1 MSSYAV
7 SRPVDN
13 RFLVRERDRQR
24 TRELLAVALAALPPM
39 AVLFAAIWANLE
51 TVRLG
56 YQIEHL
62 EKQRETLVEKRRQL
76 LGDEAKASSLVRVE
90 DIARRELGLSD
101 AVPGQII
108 LVEDAIAKAAAS
120 TAPALPAVPVTVPA
134 PVVLPASN
142 AAEGPASPTE
152 EGF

>member
-90 DIARRELGLSD
+90 GIARKELGLSD

-108 LVEDAIAKAAAS
+108 LVEDVIAKA
-120 TAPALPAVPVTVPA
+120 TDGPATLPTPVAVPA
-134 PVVLPASN
+134 PVAP
-142 AAEGPASPTE
+142 EGPASPTE

>member
-108 LVEDAIAKAAAS
+108 LVEDAVAKAATGA
-120 TAPALPAVPVTVPA
+120 APAGPATLPA
-134 PVVLPASN
+134 PVVLPASVP
-142 AAEGPASPTE
+142 AAEGPANPTE